1 MKLSFFQGFD
11 INPVEAVNQ
20 HGRDS
25 LVAAI
30 ESPYNFY
37 DHEQSSNSVEQS
49 DVSLSDP
56 LPHPNDSSKK
66 VTIGYLNI
74 HEHF

>member
-1 MKLSFFQGFD
+1 MKISFFQGFD
-11 INPVEAVNQ
+11 IDPVDAVDQ

-25 LVAAI
+25 LVAVA
-30 ESPYNFY
+30 ELMYSFY

-49 DVSLSDP
+49 DVSLRDP

-66 VTIGYLNI
+66 VANPLAT
-74 HEHF
+74 